1 MQRFVT
7 VIIGGVLLK
16 AAFLAT
22 PAQASPLTFNVIYDA
37 STSSAPAAFF
47 SAFNDAI
54 QFYETQFDDP
64 ITINID
70 VGWGEIDG
78 HSLSPGDLGNSQT
91 NQQGFYSYSQ
101 IKTALQ
107 NDAKSAADAAAVANL
122 PSTYPVSGAPFVMS
136 DAEAKALGLRPGNA
150 PGVDGYVGFL
160 NTAPYTFDPNNRAVA
175 GEYDFIGLAEH
186 EISEVMGRYGLGQNG
201 ASSGRYSPID
211 LFRYTSPG
219 VLEFAPGSGGYFSIN
234 GGTTAINTFNGTGG
248 GDLSDWAGATL
259 DSYNAFL
266 TRGAELDVS
275 LGDLN
280 EMDVIGYDAAVPEP
294 PTLTL
299 VGLAT
304 GALLL
309 LRWMAPAA
317 EPRDAR

>member
-1 MQRFVT
+1 MRRFVT
-7 VIIGGVLLK
+7 LIIGCALLET
-16 AAFLAT
+16 ALLAT
-22 PAQASPLTFNVIYDA
+22 PSHASPLTFNVTYDA
-37 STSSAPAAFF
+37 STASAPAAFF
-47 SAFNDAI
+47 AAFNDAI
-54 QFYETQFDDP
+54 QFFQNTFDDP

-70 VGWGEIDG
+70 VGWGEING
-78 HSLSPGDLGNSQT
+78 RSLSPGDLGNSQT

-107 NDAKSAADAAAVANL
+107 NDAKSVADAIAVANL
-122 PSTYPVSGAPFVMS
+122 PSSYPVSGAPFVMS
-136 DAEAKALGLRPGNA
+136 DAEAKALGLRAGNA
-150 PGVDGYVGFL
+150 AGVDGYVGFL

-186 EISEVMGRYGLGQNG
+186 EISEVMGRYGLAQNG

-219 VLEFAPGSGGYFSIN
+219 VLEFAPANGGYFSIN
-234 GGTTAINTFNGTGG
+234 DGATPINTFNGTGG
-248 GDLSDWAGATL
+248 GDLSDWAGASL
-259 DSYNAFL
+259 DSFNAFL

-275 LGDLN
+275 AGDIT
-280 EMDVIGYDAAVPEP
+280 EMDVIGYDATIPEP

-304 GALLL
+304 VALLL
-309 LRWMAPAA
+309 LKWRAPVA
-317 EPRDAR
+317 EPQPAR